1 MSPETNLPFEGGGA
15 ARSSATE
22 TDNTS
27 LCYQCSRCSAGCPL
41 AEEMDLLPHQV
52 IHLLSLGE
60 EDPVLRSNTMW
71 MCAGCY
77 TCATRCP
84 NDIDITTVMDEARAK
99 AIEKGYPCPNPDVL
113 TFHKCFI
120 RDIGRRGRI
129 YEMRMMAE
137 NNIRKG
143 KPFDNA
149 DLGRKMFLKGRL
161 KIFPPKSLHGFK
173 RWMKRLWKR

>member
-1 MSPETNLPFEGGGA
+1 MSPVTNLQDKSGD
-15 ARSSATE
+15 ATVGSMRE
-22 TDNTS
+22 THNAS
-27 LCYQCSRCSAGCPL
+27 LCYQCSRCSAGCPM
-41 AEEMDLLPHQV
+41 AEAMDLLPHQV

-60 EDPVLRSNTMW
+60 EDEVLRSNTMW
-71 MCAGCY
+71 MCSGCY

-99 AIEKGYPCPNPDVL
+99 AVEKGIECPNPDVL

-129 YEMRMMAE
+129 HEMRMIAE

-149 DLGRKMFLKGRL
+149 ELGRKMFLKGRL
-161 KIFPPKSLHGFK
+161 KILPPKSIRGFR
-173 RWMKRLWKR
+173 RWMKELWKR

>member
-1 MSPETNLPFEGGGA
+1 MSTETNLA
-15 ARSSATE
+15 VKDSSAISGQATE
-22 TDNTS
+22 THNAS
-27 LCYQCSRCSAGCPL
+27 LCYQCSKCSAGCPM

-52 IHLLSLGE
+52 IHLLSLGK
-60 EDPVLRSNTMW
+60 EDEVLRSNTMW
-71 MCAGCY
+71 MCSGCY

-99 AIEKGYPCPNPDVL
+99 AVEKGIECPKPDVL

-129 YEMRMMAE
+129 HEMRMVAE

-149 DLGRKMFLKGRL
+149 ELGRKMFFKGRL
-161 KIFPPKSLHGFK
+161 KILPPKSIRGFR
-173 RWMKRLWKR
+173 RWMKELLKR

>member
-1 MSPETNLPFEGGGA
+1 MSPETNLAAKSGGA
-15 ARSSATE
+15 VGSSATE
-22 TDNTS
+22 TVNAS

-52 IHLLSLGE
+52 IHLLALGE
-60 EDPVLRSNTMW
+60 EDDVLRSNTMW

-84 NDIDITTVMDEARAK
+84 NDIDITTIMDEARAK
-99 AIEKGYPCPNPDVL
+99 AIQKGIKCPNPDVL

-129 YEMRMMAE
+129 HEMRMMAE

-143 KPFDNA
+143 KPFADA
-149 DLGRKMFLKGRL
+149 DLGRKMFFKGRL
-161 KIFPPKSLHGFK
+161 KILPPKSLRGFK
-173 RWMKRLWKR
+173 RWMKGLWKR

>member
-1 MSPETNLPFEGGGA
+1 MSPETDMATKIGGTAGGGVA
-15 ARSSATE
+15 E
-22 TDNTS
+22 TDNAS

-60 EDPVLRSNTMW
+60 EDEVLRSNTMW

-99 AIEKGYPCPNPDVL
+99 AIEKGIECPNPNVL

-120 RDIGRRGRI
+120 RDISRRGRI
-129 YEMRMMAE
+129 HEMRMMAE

-143 KPFDNA
+143 KIFDNA
-149 DLGRKMFLKGRL
+149 DLGRKMFIKGRL
-161 KIFPPKSLHGFK
+161 KILPPKSISGFK
-173 RWMKRLWKR
+173 RWMKRLLKR

>member
-1 MSPETNLPFEGGGA
+1 MSPETSLAAKGGGTA
-15 ARSSATE
+15 GASATE
-22 TDNTS
+22 TDNAS

-60 EDPVLRSNTMW
+60 EEEVLRSNTMW

-99 AIEKGYPCPNPDVL
+99 AMEKGIKCPNPDVL
-113 TFHKCFI
+113 TFHKCFL
-120 RDIGRRGRI
+120 RDLGRRGRI

-137 NNIRKG
+137 NNISKG
-143 KPFDNA
+143 RLFDNA
-149 DLGRKMFLKGRL
+149 DLGRKLFAKGRL
-161 KIFPPKSLHGFK
+161 KILPPKSLSGFR
-173 RWMKRLWKR
+173 RWMKELLKR

>member
-1 MSPETNLPFEGGGA
+1 MSPETNVAAKGGGA
-15 ARSSATE
+15 AGGSVAE

-52 IHLLSLGE
+52 IHLLSLGL
-60 EDPVLRSNTMW
+60 EDEVLRSNTMW

-84 NDIDITTVMDEARAK
+84 NDIDITTVMDEARTK
-99 AIEKGYPCPNPDVL
+99 AIEKGIQCPNPDVL
-113 TFHKCFI
+113 TFHKCFL
-120 RDIGRRGRI
+120 RDLGRRGRI
-129 YEMRMMAE
+129 YELRMMAE

-149 DLGRKMFLKGRL
+149 DLGRKMLLKGRL
-161 KIFPPKSLHGFK
+161 KILPPKSLRGFK
-173 RWMKRLWKR
+173 RWMKGLWKR

>member
-1 MSPETNLPFEGGGA
+1 MSPETNLAVKGGGA
-15 ARSSATE
+15 AGGSVTE
-22 TDNTS
+22 TDNAS
-27 LCYQCSRCSAGCPL
+27 LCYQCSKCSAGCPL

-52 IHLLSLGE
+52 IHLLSLGQ
-60 EDPVLRSNTMW
+60 EDEVLRSNTMW

-99 AIEKGYPCPNPDVL
+99 AIAKGIKCPNPDVL

-129 YEMRMMAE
+129 HEMRMMAE

-149 DLGRKMFLKGRL
+149 ELGRKMFFKGRL
-161 KIFPPKSLHGFK
+161 KILPPKSLRGFK
-173 RWMKRLWKR
+173 SWMKRLWKR

>member
-1 MSPETNLPFEGGGA
+1 MSPETNLAAKGGGA
-15 ARSSATE
+15 AGGSVTE
-22 TDNTS
+22 TDNAS
-27 LCYQCSRCSAGCPL
+27 LCYQCSKCSAGCPL

-52 IHLLSLGE
+52 IHLLSLGQ
-60 EDPVLRSNTMW
+60 EDEVLRSNTMW

-99 AIEKGYPCPNPDVL
+99 AIEKGIECPNPDVL

-129 YEMRMMAE
+129 HEMRMMAE

-149 DLGRKMFLKGRL
+149 ELGRKMFFKGRL
-161 KIFPPKSLHGFK
+161 KILPPKSLPGFK